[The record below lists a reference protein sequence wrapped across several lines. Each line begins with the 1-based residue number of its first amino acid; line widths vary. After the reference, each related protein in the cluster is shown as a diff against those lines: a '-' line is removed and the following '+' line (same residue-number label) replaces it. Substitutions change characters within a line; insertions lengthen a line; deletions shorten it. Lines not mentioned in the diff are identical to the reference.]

1 MQVRV
6 ERWVRGRGASEP
18 PVGFGGCVIAGG
30 GATLCGGGLVTRDV
44 GGEEVDGTRWVGRC
58 DCVAGC
64 GEERLGEVFY
74 HGAGFGVEE
83 GAGLGVA
90 VEAEEFEGGHLFFLI
105 SFVFLGLGF
114 RLFEGVEGEG

>member
-30 GATLCGGGLVTRDV
+30 GRATLCGGGLVAWDV
-44 GGEEVDGTRWVGRC
+44 GGEEVDGTCRVGRC
-58 DCVAGC
+58 DCVPGC
-64 GEERLGEVFY
+64 GEEGLGEVFY

-83 GAGLGVA
+83 GAGLCVA
-90 VEAEEFEGGHLFFLI
+90 VEAEEFEGGHIYFFSSFWGLD
-105 SFVFLGLGF
+105 FVFW
-114 RLFEGVEGEG
+114 EGEGFEG